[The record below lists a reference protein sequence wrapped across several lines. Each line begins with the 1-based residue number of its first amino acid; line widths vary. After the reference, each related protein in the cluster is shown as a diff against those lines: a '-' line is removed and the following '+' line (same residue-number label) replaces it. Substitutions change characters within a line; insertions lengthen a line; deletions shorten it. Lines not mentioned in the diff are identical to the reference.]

1 MVADYDSATP
11 GSTPILNK
19 EHPVDRIVVDI
30 LSRWLHVI
38 FAIVLLG
45 GGIFI
50 RFVLQPAAAE
60 LPEDQHAAL
69 HGRVIARWKR
79 LVMITIGL
87 LLLSGLYNYIFVMIP
102 KHKGDGLYHGLMG
115 GKMILAFVVFFLVSA
130 LTGKSAGLQKIRDNA
145 RLWTSIT
152 VVLGLVIVMIAGFLK
167 IRG

>member
-1 MVADYDSATP
+1 M
-11 GSTPILNK
+11 
-19 EHPVDRIVVDI
+19 DRIVIDI

-60 LPEDQHAAL
+60 LSEDQHATL
-69 HGRVIARWKR
+69 HSRVVARWKR
-79 LVMITIGL
+79 LVMICIGL
-87 LLLSGLYNYIFVMIP
+87 LLLSGFYNYIVVMIP

-130 LTGKSAGLQKIRDNA
+130 LTGKSAGLQKIRDNS
-145 RLWTSIT
+145 RFWTLVT
-152 VVLGLVIVMIAGFLK
+152 VILGIIIVLIAGFLK

>member
-1 MVADYDSATP
+1 M
-11 GSTPILNK
+11 
-19 EHPVDRIVVDI
+19 DRIVFDV
-30 LSRWLHVI
+30 LSRWLHVF

-50 RFVLQPAAAE
+50 RFVLQPAASE

-69 HGRVIARWKR
+69 HSRVMARWKR

-87 LLLSGLYNYIFVMIP
+87 LLLSGFYNYIVVMIP

-130 LTGKSAGLQKIRDNA
+130 LTGKSAGLQKIRDNS
-145 RLWTSIT
+145 RLWTTVT
-152 VVLGLVIVMIAGFLK
+152 VVLGTIIVLIAGFLK